1 METLQNDLWI
11 NKWRPTIIDDIIG
24 NKSVIHKLE
33 EWFINLDKHD
43 NNSIII
49 LGSHGIGK
57 TMIVQMLLEKYN
69 YVYKMI
75 YPDEIKQ
82 FRNDAD
88 FEDYY
93 NHDNSIIAKV
103 KMKSRDSKKLALVF
117 DETESITLTSERK
130 YVFNIHKVN
139 TKFKKFPLIFISNTN
154 HSKLI
159 NDLKKYCIELK
170 FIAPSSYELMSYIR
184 KICSKEKITIEEDGS
199 IEMLVNFSQFDIRRL
214 VNILQEYYYNFNII
228 NITNLTR
235 FIEMSIMKDT
245 NVGLY
250 EASLN
255 LINNVYDLEHIF
267 KLYETDK
274 VLIPLMM
281 SENYYKKILS
291 HKNKSSWNNMLN
303 QIENIS
309 DSLSIG
315 DNIET
320 SIYTDQNW
328 YLQNIHGFYTCYNTS
343 YYTNLSDKKLTK
355 TDMKFSTD
363 LNKTSL
369 KNINKKNITNLE
381 KIISNKSIDEILY
394 LCKITNYIIANKSSA
409 MIIDILKIY
418 KQDIDIKDLE
428 LCLKIDKTIEF
439 ITLTAKEKKEIT
451 HIIN

>member
-267 KLYETDK
+267 KLYETVK
-274 VLIPLMM
+274 LI
-281 SENYYKKILS
+281 
-291 HKNKSSWNNMLN
+291 
-303 QIENIS
+303 
-309 DSLSIG
+309 
-315 DNIET
+315 
-320 SIYTDQNW
+320 
-328 YLQNIHGFYTCYNTS
+328 
-343 YYTNLSDKKLTK
+343 
-355 TDMKFSTD
+355 
-363 LNKTSL
+363 
-369 KNINKKNITNLE
+369 
-381 KIISNKSIDEILY
+381 
-394 LCKITNYIIANKSSA
+394 
-409 MIIDILKIY
+409 
-418 KQDIDIKDLE
+418 
-428 LCLKIDKTIEF
+428 
-439 ITLTAKEKKEIT
+439 
-451 HIIN
+451 